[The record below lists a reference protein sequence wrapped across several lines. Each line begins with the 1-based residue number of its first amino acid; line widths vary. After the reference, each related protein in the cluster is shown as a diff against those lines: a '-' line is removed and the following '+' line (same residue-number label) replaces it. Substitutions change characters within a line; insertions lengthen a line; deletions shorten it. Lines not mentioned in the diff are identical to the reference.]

1 MARDKSNGPVIIVS
15 CRDNQLSRQ
24 EAEGHV
30 TPMPPRYRMERPNNT
45 DGRNSPWT
53 SLLSRLET
61 TSENRS
67 ISAVYEQSAEASGY
81 LLEIRKLA
89 AARRPELYANQICEY
104 VNVAIAM
111 HAQIQ
116 ELTTTIAND
125 MKRKRKDLET
135 ARKRLRTQETL
146 TDWNELEV
154 YRLRRQ
160 LDAILDMC
168 ERCERAQYERAADAL
183 QEEMDW
189 SDAGSSTSA
198 PPIDK
203 GGEVVGDTVPK

>member
-1 MARDKSNGPVIIVS
+1 MARDKSRIIVS

-24 EAEGHV
+24 ETEGHV

-53 SLLSRLET
+53 SQLSRLET

-146 TDWNELEV
+146 TDWNECEV

-160 LDAILDMC
+160 LDAILDIKGRPRM
-168 ERCERAQYERAADAL
+168 EYERATDAL

-203 GGEVVGDTVPK
+203 GGEVVGGTVPE